1 MSMQGGEEMEF
12 GKQIKKLRQEAQ
24 LSQEEL
30 AERIYVSRQTISNWE
45 NDKSYPDVNS
55 LVLLSE
61 TFQISLDKLI
71 KGDIEVMKD
80 VIQKEEIEKMNRYGG
95 IYTMMLIASAVSAV
109 PLFMLLGVW
118 ALIPWGIIWGIA
130 MYFAFM
136 LEKIKK
142 DNDVQTYK
150 EIVAFSEGQL
160 LDDIQKQR
168 EIGKRQFRLMS
179 LRTPP
184 ILLADRIG
192 IFIFACSSSKSFS
205 LYRERQATL
214 QSSYQRTSAML
225 ISQ

>member
-1 MSMQGGEEMEF
+1 MEL
-12 GKQIKKLRQEAQ
+12 GKQIKKHRQEVQ

-30 AERIYVSRQTISNWE
+30 TERVYVSRQTISNWE

-61 TFQISLDKLI
+61 TFQISLDNLI

-80 VIQKEEIEKMNRYGG
+80 VIQKEEIEKMNRYGK
-95 IYTMMLIASAVSAV
+95 IYTILLIATAVSAV

-118 ALIPWGIIWGIA
+118 ALIPWGIIWGIS

-168 EIGKRQFRLMS
+168 EIGKRPYQK
-179 LRTPP
+179 
-184 ILLADRIG
+184 ILLVIG
-192 IFIFACSSSKSFS
+192 SGLITFAVCI
-205 LYRERQATL
+205 
-214 QSSYQRTSAML
+214 L
-225 ISQ
+225 IGFLMHVFLN